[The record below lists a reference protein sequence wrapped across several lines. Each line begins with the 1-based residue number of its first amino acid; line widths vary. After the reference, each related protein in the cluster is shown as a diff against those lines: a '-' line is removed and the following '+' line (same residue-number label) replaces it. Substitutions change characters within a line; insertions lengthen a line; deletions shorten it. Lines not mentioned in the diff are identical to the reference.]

1 MIDKTTNDSHDTF
14 VVNIKHEWHKLGEL
28 KTLEEVL
35 RVFNALE
42 ISFMSDKVEKYNLHD
57 LIETSPQDTPAI
69 EINPNPK
76 GIDVWKDLYER
87 YKLTQKEREEVK
99 EYRDRI
105 DRDNKQY
112 FPKKDI

>member
-1 MIDKTTNDSHDTF
+1 MTDKTTNDSHDTF
-14 VVNIKHEWHKLGEL
+14 VVNIKHEWHKLREL

-76 GIDVWKDLYER
+76 GIDVWKELYDR
-87 YKLTQKEREEVK
+87 YRLEEKERRK
-99 EYRDRI
+99 G
-105 DRDNKQY
+105 
-112 FPKKDI
+112 KDYNHYI